1 MAGRLLTLFPSLT
14 RDTPSLGPHSI
25 PSSAN
30 GTFDRS
36 IFENHLTT
44 SAILGEVMWVTSA
57 PVNWAKRGSFH
68 KHTLPEIKFMM
79 KD

>member
-1 MAGRLLTLFPSLT
+1 MSPVASY
-14 RDTPSLGPHSI
+14 DH
-25 PSSAN
+25 

-57 PVNWAKRGSFH
+57 PVDWAESESFH
-68 KHTLPEIKFMM
+68 KHTLPGIKFTMENLYI
-79 KD
+79 